1 MGRIKS
7 ASQKL
12 KEATQAKAREDY
24 YAKTKDTVPTT
35 VNPIKRSN
43 FIYASYTLKAGT
55 VQNLF
60 ELNCSQKAVDFFGQT
75 DLGLKDPQTAGL
87 NFTAKPRGFSPA
99 MLRAMKGATTPTAR
113 KSPWG
118 SRVIKYSADTAGT
131 NQAFYNAPLCVP
143 GGATDVQL
151 VIAKA
156 KIIAATLYGG
166 SALGNNDYARVTF
179 SPEKV
184 NFSLG

>member
-24 YAKTKDTVPTT
+24 YAKTKDVVPTT
-35 VNPIKRSN
+35 VNPVKRSN
-43 FIYASYTLKAGT
+43 FIYASYTFKTATAQELI
-55 VQNLF
+55 

-75 DLGLKDPQTAGL
+75 NLGLKDPQTAGL
-87 NFTAKPRGFSPA
+87 SFVPKPKGFTPA
-99 MLRAMKGATTPTAR
+99 MLKAMKGATTPTAR

-131 NQAFYNAPLCVP
+131 NQAFYNAPLCVV
-143 GGATDVQL
+143 GATTDVQA
-151 VIAKA
+151 VISKA
-156 KIIAATLYGG
+156 KIIATGLYGG
-166 SALGNNDYARVTF
+166 GTIGNNDYARVTF
-179 SPEKV
+179 SPEKG
-184 NFSLG
+184 NISLG